1 MNMLWPVDPSAR
13 TCTELLPAD
22 DNPPNPGSSPVI
34 TVRELV
40 NIPVFVLLGEPGMG
54 KSETMKALAKLA
66 LGEQGKP
73 IPVNDFIV
81 LTMPSQNAEHP
92 VFIDALDEARVGG
105 DTTVWRE
112 LRRSIAQS
120 QLKRFGVACR
130 AADWYSTDAQ
140 DLAAVAQG
148 QRVRVFALNPLTPE
162 QRHTVLEHE
171 GVKNMSAFEQQAQNL
186 GFGDMLGNP
195 QSLLLLA
202 AAIKTNQNQWPQTRR
217 EAYELACQT
226 LVTETNQ
233 RHARAQQSAALL
245 SHESLLDA
253 AGWLC
258 ALMLLSNQ
266 NEVADDTLGTDA
278 HASLR
283 LPEVL
288 DTLPANS
295 FSKDAIQQVLQRRLF
310 TKPRGYAATH
320 RTVAEYLAAR
330 HIAGRIAHG
339 GLLVSRVSA
348 LMLASSQHMVSNLR
362 GLAGWLAA
370 LSEPM
375 RTTIFAADPGAVLD
389 YGDLYLLSTSA
400 KQSLIEQLAVNPRTS
415 SAVNLWQRAATHVPL
430 VQVEMQGFVTAW
442 LKSFRKTEHPTSQQ
456 SLVADV
462 LLGALA
468 HLPADTRWEPILL
481 QLVRDESLSEGDR
494 STALQALYIHLSQP
508 SVLKALLEHIHHGK
522 LSEPRG
528 RLTDSLLRHLYPEHI
543 RPSQV
548 LRFLKSTHIEVNHP
562 GFPMFWGYYIQKQTP
577 PNLLPELMGALERA
591 VVAGTFSHNSF
602 AMASHQLEGLESL
615 VVTAILSFGPE
626 IEVAKLSSWL
636 LMCLDTDTKTAP
648 FRRLTP
654 ENSQRLNEWCRAQ
667 PNRIKQVMVHQ
678 VREGAN
684 SWTAQ
689 HRFPINIL
697 PRDMGVFWL
706 KQAKDLEA
714 INEPIKAQDCLTTAF
729 WWIDQKDSDI
739 TLVDLENAAR
749 KSHVLSAALDPLL
762 SSPLS
767 DENWRRRHWL
777 QDKKY
782 RDAEAARH
790 ELNEKN
796 RHYLL
801 DHLDD
806 VRNGKLLGYLSEAAW
821 ADLKDSGYDG
831 GSNGNFFDQWREQHP
846 ELDAA
851 TRQGYQAILKQL
863 TSAQAANA
871 VKSHKTGHVLNIELP
886 CLLAAQQLFT
896 ENPQKLFDL
905 GEERLKALITL
916 HVLSISAK
924 HEWFLTLAERQPDW
938 VEALWWSLCE
948 SSLRSK
954 KDIRIP
960 QVGLLRHEV
969 ALRPMALRLLPR
981 ILLKWPG
988 KISEHNFPEF
998 VQVLDIVLSQCA
1010 PDEVSRLVSERLKRK
1025 SLGSLQTGY
1034 LLMAGLWVDHS
1045 TFAPL
1050 LQRLLNKRQIEQTEL
1065 LGFISH
1071 LNRYGG
1077 NPEPLPSWDAPTL
1090 GLLFRIFGPL
1100 CPATAPAGVHW
1111 IGKED
1116 DGRAFLHQLLDA
1128 LRNDTSEAAQQELQQ
1143 LLTKPA
1149 LNHWKRRLEETAS
1162 RQAQARAE
1170 KAFLLPTPRQ
1180 VALTLQNKTPANPAD
1195 LMAVALDALHTLQQT
1210 LRNSDTN
1217 RLNRF
1222 WTVDAA
1228 GKRPQAPHR
1237 PEPECRNAIGEW
1249 LRADLKDFDI
1259 TVAIENQHGA
1269 QNQSDIVLR
1278 VQTAAHQEM
1287 LLPIEIKGDW
1297 NRDLWTAATEQ
1308 LAKQYASEP
1317 RCHHQGIYLVLW
1329 LGSKRGTAAK
1339 PKPHPNQP
1347 IHTPGDLQ
1355 ASLQLEA
1362 DQKASGQ
1369 NIQVLVLDVSISD

>member
-1 MNMLWPVDPSAR
+1 MMLCPVDPLSR
-13 TCTELLPAD
+13 TCTELLPAED
-22 DNPPNPGSSPVI
+22 KLSNPESNPVI

-54 KSETMKALAKLA
+54 KSETMKALAALA

-73 IPVNDFIV
+73 IAVNDFIV
-81 LTMPSQNAEHP
+81 LPMPLQNAEHL
-92 VFIDALDEARVGG
+92 VFIDALDEARAGG

-130 AADWYSTDAQ
+130 AADWYATDAQ
-140 DLAAVAQG
+140 DLAQG

-162 QRHTVLEHE
+162 QRHAVLEHE
-171 GVKNMSAFEQQAQNL
+171 AVKDVSAFEHQAQTL

-202 AAIKTNQNQWPQTRR
+202 AAVKTNQNQWPQTRR
-217 EAYELACQT
+217 EAYELACQK
-226 LVTETNQ
+226 LVVETNQ

-245 SHESLLDA
+245 SNESLLDA

-266 NEVADDTLGTDA
+266 NEVTDETLGMDDLAGIRLSEVRDA
-278 HASLR
+278 
-283 LPEVL
+283 
-288 DTLPANS
+288 LPANS
-295 FSKDAIQQVLQRRLF
+295 FSANAIQQVLQRRLF
-310 TKPRGYAATH
+310 TKPRGYTATH

-348 LMLASSQHMVSNLR
+348 LMLASSQHLVSNLR

-375 RTTIFAADPGAVLD
+375 RATIFEADPAAVLD

-400 KQSLIEQLAVNPRTS
+400 KQTLIEQLSLNPRTG
-415 SAVNLWQRAATHVPL
+415 SAVNLWQKAAAHVPL
-430 VQVEMQGFVTAW
+430 VQAEMQGFVTAW
-442 LKSFRKTEHPTSQQ
+442 LESFRKITHPTSQQ
-456 SLVADV
+456 SLAADV
-462 LLGALA
+462 LLGALI
-468 HLPADTRWEPILL
+468 HLPADTRWEPILI
-481 QLVRDESLSEGDR
+481 QLVRDENLSEGDR
-494 STALQALYIHLSQP
+494 SMSLEALYRHRSQP
-508 SVLKALLEHIHHGK
+508 SVLTALLEDVHHGK

-528 RLTDSLLRHLYPEHI
+528 RLTDSLLQHLYPEHI

-548 LRFLKSTHIEVNHP
+548 LGFLKSTHISVNQAD
-562 GFPMFWGYYIQKQTP
+562 FPMFWGYDIEKQTP
-577 PNLLPELMGALERA
+577 LDLLPELMEALERA
-591 VVAGTFSHNSF
+591 VDAGTFSQNSF
-602 AMASHQLEGLESL
+602 AMARHHIEGLETL
-615 VVTAILSFGPE
+615 AVTAILSFGAD

-636 LMCLDTDTKTAP
+636 LMFADTETAP
-648 FRRLTP
+648 FSHL
-654 ENSQRLNEWCRAQ
+654 NSAHPQRLNEWCRGH
-667 PNRIKQVMVHQ
+667 PNLIKQVMAHQ
-678 VREGAN
+678 VREGGS

-689 HRFPINIL
+689 HYFPIDTL
-697 PRDMGVFWL
+697 PTGMGAFWL
-706 KQAKDLEA
+706 EQAKAFEA
-714 INEPIKAQDCLTTAF
+714 VDESDKAQDCLTTAF
-729 WWIDQKDSDI
+729 WWIDQKDSGI
-739 TLVDLENAAR
+739 TLDDVETAAR
-749 KSHVLSAALDPLL
+749 QSDALRSALEPLL

-767 DENWRRRHWL
+767 DDNWRRKHWL
-777 QDKKY
+777 RNKKY
-782 RDAEAARH
+782 RDEEAARH

-796 RHYLL
+796 RRYLL
-801 DHLDD
+801 DHLND
-806 VRNGKLLGYLSEAAW
+806 VRDGKLLGYLSDAAW
-821 ADLKDSGYDG
+821 TDLKDSGYG
-831 GSNGNFFDQWREQHP
+831 GGRNSQLFGQWREEHP
-846 ELDAA
+846 ELEAA
-851 TRQGYQAILKQL
+851 TRHGYQAILSQL
-863 TSAQAANA
+863 TSTQAGNA
-871 VKSHKTGHVLNIELP
+871 VKSHKTGHLLNIELP

-896 ENPQKLFDL
+896 ENPQQLFDL
-905 GEERLKALITL
+905 REERLKAVLTL
-916 HVLSISAK
+916 HLLHHSSN
-924 HEWFLTLAERQPDW
+924 HEWFLALAEHQPDW
-938 VEALWWSLCE
+938 VEAVWWSLCE
-948 SSLRSK
+948 SNLRSK

-960 QVGLLRHEV
+960 QIGLLRHEV

-988 KISEHNFPEF
+988 KVSESNFPEF
-998 VQVLDIVLSQCA
+998 VQVLDAVLAQCA
-1010 PDEVSRLVSERLKRK
+1010 PEEVSRLVTERLKRK

-1034 LLMAGLWVDHS
+1034 LLMAGLWVDHP

-1050 LQRLLNKRQIEQTEL
+1050 LQRLLNKKQIVQTEL
-1065 LGFISH
+1065 LGFIAH
-1071 LNRYGG
+1071 LRRYGG
-1077 NPEPLPSWDAPTL
+1077 NPEPLPKWDAPTI

-1100 CPATAPAGVHW
+1100 CPAERPEGINTLGQ
-1111 IGKED
+1111 KDE
-1116 DGRAFLHQLLDA
+1116 GRAFLHQLLDA
-1128 LRNDTSEAAQQELQQ
+1128 LRNDTSEAAQQELQH
-1143 LLTKPA
+1143 LLTEPA
-1149 LNHWKRRLEETAS
+1149 LSHWKNQLEETAS
-1162 RQAQARAE
+1162 RQAQTRAE
-1170 KAFLLPTPRQ
+1170 KAFSLPTPRQ

-1195 LMAVALDALHTLQQT
+1195 LMAVALDALHALQQT

-1228 GKRPQAPHR
+1228 GKRPQPPHR
-1237 PEPECRNAIGEW
+1237 PEPECRNAIAEW

-1259 TVAIENQHGA
+1259 SVAIEIQHGA

-1339 PKPHPNQP
+1339 PKSHPNYP
-1347 IHTPGDLQ
+1347 TYTPTDLQ
-1355 ASLQLEA
+1355 VRLQLEA
-1362 DQKASGQ
+1362 NQKTSGQ
-1369 NIQVLVLDVSISD
+1369 NIRVLVLDVSIPD